1 MLTITRWAG
10 RHPLFVRAVL
20 LPILFY
26 IQGRLA
32 FIAGANL
39 FFDGLLLS
47 ESWVWLMVGIIWIA
61 AFMYPEKAKEIMK
74 TAYWRVKGLEWV
86 ACTAAFGLWLFIGNQ
101 MAQRYEGNPIAR
113 QEVRS
118 VALVVAGF
126 SSERI
131 SNESERTDERK
142 IDSDRSAPLSVE
154 KKTLSSRITKA
165 YHQYFKNAVKAI
177 KQKRAAKQGLPLG
190 VGIVLGVLGIGL
202 GIVILVCGIQC
213 GSTGGGIALGVIG
226 GLALIGLGIWALIAG
241 LRNKSA

>member
-1 MLTITRWAG
+1 MITITRWAG

-39 FFDGLLLS
+39 FFDGLLLP
-47 ESWVWLMVGIIWIA
+47 ESWVWGMVGIIWVA
-61 AFMYPEKAKEIMK
+61 AFMYPENAKEIIK
-74 TAYWRVKGLEWV
+74 TAYWRVKGLEWI

-101 MAQRYEGNPIAR
+101 MSQRYEGNQTAHQAP
-113 QEVRS
+113 RS
-118 VALVVAGF
+118 VALITAGF
-126 SSERI
+126 GSERI
-131 SNESERTDERK
+131 SNESERIDERK
-142 IDSDRSAPLSVE
+142 IDNTRSAPLSVE
-154 KKTLSSRITKA
+154 KKSLSSRIAKA
-165 YHQYFKNAVKAI
+165 YDHYFRNAIKTI

-190 VGIVLGVLGIGL
+190 VGIALGVLGIGL

-226 GLALIGLGIWALIAG
+226 GLALIGLGVWALIAG